1 MFLCAFPQL
10 KNSLKT
16 DLCLDQGPDN
26 DNMPI
31 LYLCHGM
38 TPQVS
43 ALLNILSVSA
53 SLQHGANT
61 KTEYNTYI
69 SWVVLPKLVLS
80 YQDNLS
86 NSPGFF
92 KYILN
97 LSLIAIH
104 LNLAVNLPEGI
115 QLGIKFHIINKTSC
129 KDHVF
134 DYNILYLDLFLQL
147 SVYTLSFCF

>member
-1 MFLCAFPQL
+1 MEQIL
-10 KNSLKT
+10 K
-16 DLCLDQGPDN
+16 
-26 DNMPI
+26 
-31 LYLCHGM
+31 
-38 TPQVS
+38 
-43 ALLNILSVSA
+43 LNIIPIYL
-53 SLQHGANT
+53 G
-61 KTEYNTYI
+61 
-69 SWVVLPKLVLS
+69 LS
-80 YQDNLS
+80 YPNLFYLIKITLATV
-86 NSPGFF
+86 PGVF